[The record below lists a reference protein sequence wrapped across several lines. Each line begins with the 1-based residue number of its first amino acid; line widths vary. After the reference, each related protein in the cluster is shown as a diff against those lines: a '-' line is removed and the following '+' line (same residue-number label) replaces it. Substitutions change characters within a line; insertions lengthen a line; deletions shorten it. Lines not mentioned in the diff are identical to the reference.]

1 MNRRGYEKAS
11 TALKDIEV
19 NKILTKKQAY
29 SLVFLMT
36 RVTLI
41 VTVRHT
47 CTSFMWLFL
56 ETKRSKTEL
65 LNI

>member
-1 MNRRGYEKAS
+1 MNRYLISLLTSQMNRRGYENAS
-11 TALKDIEV
+11 TALKGIEV
-19 NKILTKKQAY
+19 NKILTNKQVY

-47 CTSFMWLFL
+47 
-56 ETKRSKTEL
+56 
-65 LNI
+65 

>member
-1 MNRRGYEKAS
+1 MNRYLISLLTSQMNSRGYEKAS

-19 NKILTKKQAY
+19 NKILTNKHAY

-47 CTSFMWLFL
+47 
-56 ETKRSKTEL
+56 
-65 LNI
+65 